1 LLSDSSGAAE
11 AEALAGALALS
22 DSLASVFVGDS
33 LGVSDSVGS
42 EVSVGVLDSFVGVS
56 VGVCVGVAVV
66 SSGVGVDDV
75 DDWLRLLLGVGASE
89 VGSLVG
95 ASDVGASS
103 VWVGAGGSRV
113 RLGVGS
119 STVRLGVGRAKEP
132 PAVGRVISP
141 LSPHPLRASTAM
153 TPAAQGATFLTDIDP
168 PRTSPPEKGRP
179 GAGVWLLR
187 ESSHGSASTAGT
199 GGARPALWRR
209 QWGE

>member
-11 AEALAGALALS
+11 ADSPAGALALS
-22 DSLASVFVGDS
+22 DSLDSVSVGVS

-42 EVSVGVLDSFVGVS
+42 EVSVGVSDSCVGVS
-56 VGVCVGVAVV
+56 VGVSVGVAVV

-119 STVRLGVGRAKEP
+119 STVRLGVGRAMEP

-168 PRTSPPEKGRP
+168 PRPSPTREGSTRGRRLV
-179 GAGVWLLR
+179 AQRV
-187 ESSHGSASTAGT
+187 
-199 GGARPALWRR
+199 
-209 QWGE
+209 